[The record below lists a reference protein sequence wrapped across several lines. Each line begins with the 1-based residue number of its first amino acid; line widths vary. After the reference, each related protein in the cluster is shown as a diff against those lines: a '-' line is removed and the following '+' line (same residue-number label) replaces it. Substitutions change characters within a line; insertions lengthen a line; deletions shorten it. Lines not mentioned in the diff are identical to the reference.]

1 MEWLNRLRIW
11 SKPFFLIVALLLA
24 IAFILYSYRLTR
36 DLSAMEKER
45 MALWASATHELASPD
60 SDPLSFPLEVVE
72 GNRNIPVILTD
83 DKGEVIFYRNIK
95 DTVGPQFEKSL
106 EELIAN
112 GNRIDVEYS
121 PTEIQHIY
129 YEDSTLLKRLSR
141 YPWIE
146 LSVIVA
152 FLIVAY
158 IGFNSMKKMEQN
170 RLWVGLSKETAHQLG
185 TPISSLLGWIEY
197 LKTQY
202 GDSHA
207 LQEMT
212 RDITRLSDVS
222 ARFSKIGSLPQLKQ
236 SSVLEAVSR
245 GVEYMKNRLS
255 NRISVNLKVSP
266 GNYISRISEP
276 LIQWVIENL
285 IKNAADAT
293 SGEGKI
299 EVELSEKGSDII
311 ILVRDT
317 GKGIAKKNWK
327 RVFQPGYTTKIRGWG
342 LGLTLTKRIVEE
354 YHRGK
359 IEVVE
364 STIGKGSVFKINI
377 PKYD

>member
-1 MEWLNRLRIW
+1 
-11 SKPFFLIVALLLA
+11 
-24 IAFILYSYRLTR
+24 
-36 DLSAMEKER
+36 MEKER

-112 GNRIDVEYS
+112 GNRIDIEYS

-146 LSVIVA
+146 LSVMVA

-222 ARFSKIGSLPQLKQ
+222 ARFSKIGSLPQLTQ
-236 SSVLEAVSR
+236 SSVLEALSR

-299 EVELSEKGSDII
+299 EVELSEKGPDII

-359 IEVVE
+359 IEVIE
-364 STIGKGSVFKINI
+364 STLGKGSVFKIII
-377 PKYD
+377 PKYDSIEPSDK